1 MASVSTSPLQRL
13 SDPLVRLR
21 DGVLARV
28 LGSGECVTAPAAS
41 AAEDAS
47 LLAAELKQA
56 MSRLKA
62 QAISEDGNHVNYAA
76 LRESDA
82 FAAYRRLFLPRLAAL
97 DPSAIAAREERI
109 AFWINLYNALIIDAV
124 ISFGVQRSVTEGR
137 LGLLTFFRRAAY
149 NIGGHCTSC
158 DDIEHGILRANRGN
172 LFMPGPQFAGD
183 DPRRAWVIDPIDPRI
198 HFALNC
204 ASRSCPPI
212 NVYDAS
218 RLDEQ
223 LTLAARS
230 FIDETT
236 ALHEDRLVLS
246 PILRWYAGDFGGRAG
261 VLNFVRD
268 HLPDNPRHAWLQS
281 QGPFPKITYSHYDW
295 QLNVKQEI

>member
-1 MASVSTSPLQRL
+1 MASVATSPLQRL

-28 LGSGECVTAPAAS
+28 LGSGECASASAPPSTHAEQAAS
-41 AAEDAS
+41 VAV
-47 LLAAELKQA
+47 ELKQA

-62 QAISEDGNHVNYAA
+62 QAISEDGNHVNYTT
-76 LRESDA
+76 LRESDE
-82 FAAYRRLFLPRLAAL
+82 FAAYRRHFLPRLAAL
-97 DPSAIAAREERI
+97 DPTAIATREERI

-124 ISFGVQRSVTEGR
+124 IAFGVQRSVTEGR

-158 DDIEHGILRANRGN
+158 EEIEHGILRANRGN
-172 LFMPGPQFAGD
+172 PFMPGPQFAGD
-183 DPRRAWVIDPIDPRI
+183 DPRCAWVIDPIDPRI

-212 NVYDAS
+212 NVYDAAN
-218 RLDEQ
+218 LDAQ

-230 FIDETT
+230 FIDQTT
-236 ALHEDRLVLS
+236 TLHAGWLTLS

-261 VLNFVRD
+261 VLAFVRD
-268 HLPDNPRHAWLQS
+268 HLPDDPRRAWLQS
-281 QGPFPKITYSHYDW
+281 QGAPAKPAYSRYDW
-295 QLNVKQEI
+295 QLNVK

>member
-1 MASVSTSPLQRL
+1 MTSVAIPPLQRL
-13 SDPLVRLR
+13 SNPLVRLR
-21 DGVLARV
+21 DGVLTRV
-28 LGSGECVTAPAAS
+28 LGSGECATAPAHAGSADAAS
-41 AAEDAS
+41 
-47 LLAAELKQA
+47 LAAELKMA

-62 QAISEDGNHVNYAA
+62 RAISDDGNHVNYGA
-76 LRESDA
+76 LRESAEFLDD
-82 FAAYRRLFLPRLAAL
+82 RRHFLPRLAAL
-97 DPSAIAAREERI
+97 DPSAIASQEERM
-109 AFWINLYNALIIDAV
+109 AFWINLYNSLIIDAV
-124 ISFGVQRSVTEGR
+124 ISFDVQRSVTEGR

-158 DDIEHGILRANRGN
+158 DDIEHGILRANRGH

-183 DPRRAWVIDPIDPRI
+183 DPRRAWVIDSIDPRI

-218 RLDEQ
+218 QLDAQ

-230 FIDETT
+230 FIDQTT
-236 ALHEDRLVLS
+236 ALQGDRLVLS

-261 VLNFVRD
+261 VLAFVRE
-268 HLPDNPRHAWLQS
+268 HLPDDPRRVWLQQQDAS
-281 QGPFPKITYSHYDW
+281 PKITFSRYDW
-295 QLNVKQEI
+295 QLNF

>member
-1 MASVSTSPLQRL
+1 LHRL

-28 LGSGECVTAPAAS
+28 LGSGECASTTVPAIAD
-41 AAEDAS
+41 DADATS
-47 LLAAELKQA
+47 LAAELKMA

-62 QAISEDGNHVNYAA
+62 QAISEDGFRVNYAA

-82 FAAYRRLFLPRLAAL
+82 YVEYRRHFLPRLAGL
-97 DPSAIAAREERI
+97 EPSATGSREERI

-149 NIGGHCTSC
+149 NIGGHCISC

-183 DPRRAWVIDPIDPRI
+183 DSRLAWVIEPIDPRI

-212 NVYDAS
+212 NVYDAAN
-218 RLDEQ
+218 LDAQ
-223 LTLAARS
+223 LALAARS
-230 FIDETT
+230 FINQTT
-236 ALHEDRLVLS
+236 ILQGDRLMLS
-246 PILRWYAGDFGGRAG
+246 PILRWYAGDFGGREG
-261 VLNFVRD
+261 VLTFVRN
-268 HLPDNPRHAWLQS
+268 HLPDDPRRAWLQQ
-281 QGPFPKITYSHYDW
+281 QGASAKIAYTRYDW
-295 QLNVKQEI
+295 QLNL

>member
-41 AAEDAS
+41 SAEDAS

-62 QAISEDGNHVNYAA
+62 QAISDDGQHVNYAA
-76 LRESDA
+76 LRESDE
-82 FAAYRRLFLPRLAAL
+82 FAAYRRHFLPRLAAL
-97 DPSAIAAREERI
+97 DPRAIVSRESRI

-149 NIGGHCTSC
+149 NIGGHCTAC

-183 DPRRAWVIDPIDPRI
+183 DSRCAWVIDPIDPRI

-218 RLDEQ
+218 RLDAQ

-230 FIDETT
+230 FIDGTT
-236 ALHEDRLVLS
+236 VLHEDRLMLS

-261 VLNFVRD
+261 VLAFVQA
-268 HLPDNPRHAWLQS
+268 HLPDDPRRAWLQG
-281 QGPFPKITYSHYDW
+281 QGKSPRIAYSRYDW
-295 QLNVKQEI
+295 QLNL

>member
-1 MASVSTSPLQRL
+1 MTSVAIPPLQRL
-13 SDPLVRLR
+13 SNPLVRLR
-21 DGVLARV
+21 DGVLTRV
-28 LGSGECVTAPAAS
+28 LGSGECATAPAHAGSADAAS
-41 AAEDAS
+41 
-47 LLAAELKQA
+47 LAAELKMA

-62 QAISEDGNHVNYAA
+62 RAISDDGNHVNYGA
-76 LRESDA
+76 LRESAEFLDD
-82 FAAYRRLFLPRLAAL
+82 RRHFLPRLAAL
-97 DPSAIAAREERI
+97 DPSAIASQEERM
-109 AFWINLYNALIIDAV
+109 AFWINLYNSLIIDAV
-124 ISFGVQRSVTEGR
+124 ISFDVQRSVTEGR

-158 DDIEHGILRANRGN
+158 DDIEHGILRANRGH

-183 DPRRAWVIDPIDPRI
+183 DPRRAWVIDSIDPRI

-218 RLDEQ
+218 QLDAQ

-230 FIDETT
+230 FIDQTT
-236 ALHEDRLVLS
+236 ALQGDRLVLS

-261 VLNFVRD
+261 VLAFVRE
-268 HLPDNPRHAWLQS
+268 HLPDDPRRVWLQQHDAS
-281 QGPFPKITYSHYDW
+281 PKITFSRYDW
-295 QLNVKQEI
+295 QLNF